1 MPIRE
6 LQPDVINQIA
16 AGEVVERP
24 ASVVKELV
32 ENSLDAGAR
41 RVVVRIAEG
50 GIGRIEVLDDGCGM
64 APEELPLAL
73 RRHATSK
80 LTRLHDLLD
89 LGSYGFRGE
98 ALPAI
103 AAVSRLRLASRRQG
117 SDSAFSYAAGEAQPS
132 PAAMAVGTRV
142 TVEDLFGQIPARRK
156 FLLAPEAEARRVA
169 GVLERLA
176 LAVPGVSLILEAEG
190 REVLRTGGSG
200 SLLETFADLFG
211 HELAETLEPVSLQGP
226 AGEVRGLASRPGKD
240 RGNRQ
245 LQFWTVGGRPVQP
258 GSLRFAAEAA
268 YQGRLLKGRYPVF
281 CLRVEVPPGDV
292 DVNVHPAKLE
302 VRFRRER
309 EVAALVRQAVGEAI
323 GLRSA
328 PPPQGP
334 AGDSFSYPEPKAL
347 DAPLFLGEGRLPFTE
362 AERARGDAA
371 AGAEVAPAPPAPELA
386 SPPRPIGQSHGLFL
400 IAEDSE
406 ALYLFD
412 QHAAHERIGYERLA
426 QADERSAQLL
436 LAPVVLRLSPEQAAA
451 LRESGEALAQY
462 GFLVE
467 PFGARDALVRSV
479 PRIFGKAADAQVLLE
494 LLDSIGSQRE
504 NPVERLERV
513 RREIAA
519 CRASVKANDRL
530 STMEQAALIQQLWHC
545 AEPRFCPHGRPTF
558 LRFSAA
564 ELRARLGRR

>member
-6 LQPDVINQIA
+6 LSPEVINQIA

-32 ENSLDAGAR
+32 ENSLDAGAQR
-41 RVVVRIAEG
+41 IVVRIAEG
-50 GIGRIEVLDDGCGM
+50 GIGRIEVMDDGRGM
-64 APEELPLAL
+64 AQDELALAL

-80 LTRLHDLLD
+80 LWTLDDLQNLP
-89 LGSYGFRGE
+89 SYGFRGE

-103 AAVSRLRLASRRQG
+103 AAVSSLRITSRASG
-117 SDSAFSYAAGEAQPS
+117 SDTAFTYTAGDERPA
-132 PAAMAVGTRV
+132 PAAMASGTRI
-142 TVEDLFGQIPARRK
+142 TVDGLFSAIPARRK
-156 FLLAPEAEARRVA
+156 FMLAPEAEARRVA

-176 LAVPGVSLILEAEG
+176 LAAPGVSLLLEVEG
-190 REVLRTGGSG
+190 REVMRTGGSG
-200 SLLETFADLFG
+200 NLLETFADLFG
-211 HELAETLEPVSLQGP
+211 REISETLEPVSFKGP
-226 AGEVRGLASRPGKD
+226 GGEVHGLTSRPGRD

-245 LQFWTVGGRPVQP
+245 LQFWIVGGRPVMP

-268 YQGRLLKGRYPVF
+268 YQGRLLKGRYPIL

-309 EVAALVRQAVGEAI
+309 EVAGLVRAAVGEAI
-323 GLRSA
+323 GARVQPMTQGEIGTQSPSPMAAPLFFGEGRIPYADVGFPASETAAATASADA
-328 PPPQGP
+328 PPPG
-334 AGDSFSYPEPKAL
+334 G
-347 DAPLFLGEGRLPFTE
+347 LP
-362 AERARGDAA
+362 RGAA
-371 AGAEVAPAPPAPELA
+371 
-386 SPPRPIGQSHGLFL
+386 PRPIGQSHGLFL
-400 IAEDSE
+400 LAEDSE

-426 QADERSAQLL
+426 ETAERSAQLL
-436 LAPVVLRLSPEQAAA
+436 LSPVVLRLGPEQAAA
-451 LRESGEALAQY
+451 LAQSGPSLAEY

-479 PRIFGKAADAQVLLE
+479 PRIFGKAADAKVLLD
-494 LLDSIGSQRE
+494 LLDGLGVERE
-504 NPVERLERV
+504 NPVEHLERV

-530 STMEQAALIQQLWHC
+530 SLMEQAALIEQLWRC
-545 AEPRFCPHGRPTF
+545 EEPRFCPHGRPTF
-558 LRFSAA
+558 LRFGAD
-564 ELRARLGRR
+564 ELRARFGRR